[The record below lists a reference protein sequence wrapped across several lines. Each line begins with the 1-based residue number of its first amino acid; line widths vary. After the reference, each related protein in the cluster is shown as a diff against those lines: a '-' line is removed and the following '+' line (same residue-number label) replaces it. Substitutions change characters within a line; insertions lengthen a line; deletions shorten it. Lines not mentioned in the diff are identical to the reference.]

1 MKPALQG
8 VQRRHRGINP
18 SILALAALAVVCT
31 LLLAVSAISNSF
43 SRVQAARGTA
53 QWIEKF
59 AIVFDAATWISAERG
74 PANSYMAASAQQAA
88 AARQAWQSAKAQTDA
103 ALAAVETLG
112 VPARAVEDVRHQ
124 LMAGRVLVELNAM
137 KPLERRTPGEV
148 QQAIETMFKAW
159 DRYRSGVMTRW
170 GAAAIE
176 QERLLADVVMKGAAF
191 SDLREYAGRIGS
203 YLIGPMTARVA
214 IPEKNLLAITSL
226 RNQIEQTWQLLAPAR
241 LVERVGSEFHDKAL
255 DVQRIYL
262 TSGLQLIDEE
272 IENGRTKGQFKRDAA
287 TFTQE
292 YVQLMQPLTD
302 LRNGYLESLKRTH
315 ENQTRSSTIDLFVD
329 GALAIVLLALV
340 PLFLAII
347 RIRILRPLLR
357 GVADVI
363 ALAEGRK
370 PGTRPKD
377 HPIAEIASLF
387 AAIRILEGRLT
398 ERARLTREF
407 EKLSQTDSL
416 TGLLNRR
423 GFETEAHALAEH
435 GPAALIIGD
444 IDHFKEVNDRHGHPV
459 GDRVLAGVA
468 SILRQTTGASCR
480 IGRIGG
486 EEFAVLCPGVNVE
499 EATRLAEDIRR
510 SVANH
515 SFPLTET
522 TSLTVSL
529 SLGVAPSTY
538 AGSWTEQVRQADAA
552 LYCAKSDGRNCVRV
566 VVAGNAPTSPRDI
579 STAA

>member
-1 MKPALQG
+1 MR
-8 VQRRHRGINP
+8 QRQRGINP
-18 SILALAALAVVCT
+18 SILALAALAVICT

-43 SRVQAARGTA
+43 GRVQAARQTA

-59 AIVFDAATWISAERG
+59 AVVFDAATWISAERG
-74 PANSYMAASAQQAA
+74 PANSYMAAGAAQAA
-88 AARQAWQSAKAQTDA
+88 AAREAWERAKAQTD
-103 ALAAVETLG
+103 LAIVAVENLG
-112 VPARAVEDVRHQ
+112 VSARAIEDVRHQ
-124 LMAGRVLVELNAM
+124 LMAGRVLIELNAM
-137 KPLERRTPGEV
+137 KPLDRRTPEEV

-176 QERLLADVVMKGAAF
+176 HEPPLADVVMKGAAF

-214 IPEKNLLAITSL
+214 IPERNLQAITSL

-241 LVERVGSEFHDKAL
+241 LAHKRPGSSFHDKAL
-255 DVQRIYL
+255 EVQRVYL

-272 IENGRTKGQFKRDAA
+272 IENGRLNGQFSRDAA
-287 TFTQE
+287 TFTGE
-292 YVQLMQPLTD
+292 YVRLMQPLTE
-302 LRNGYLESLKRTH
+302 LRNGYLEHLRLKH
-315 ENQTRSSTIDLFVD
+315 EEQIRDSTIDLLVD

-340 PLFLAII
+340 PMFLAII
-347 RIRILRPLLR
+347 RLRILRPLLR

-370 PGTRPKD
+370 PGTRAKD
-377 HPIAEIASLF
+377 HPIAEIAALF
-387 AAIRILEGRLT
+387 AAIRILEDRLT

-423 GFETEAHALAEH
+423 GFETEAHAVAGE
-435 GPAALIIGD
+435 GPACLIIGD
-444 IDHFKEVNDRHGHPV
+444 IDHFKEVNDRHGHPA
-459 GDRVLAGVA
+459 GDRVLVGVA
-468 SILRQTTGASCR
+468 SILRRTAGASCR

-486 EEFAVLCPGVNVE
+486 EEFAVLCPGLGVE
-499 EATRLAEDIRR
+499 EATRLAEEIRL
-510 SVANH
+510 SVANQD
-515 SFPLTET
+515 FPLTET

-529 SLGVAPSTY
+529 SLGVASSIF

-552 LYCAKSDGRNCVRV
+552 LYRAKSEGRNCVRV
-566 VVAGNAPTSPRDI
+566 VVGGSAI

>member
-1 MKPALQG
+1 MKPAVEGL
-8 VQRRHRGINP
+8 RRGHRGINP
-18 SILALAALAVVCT
+18 NLLALAALAVVCT
-31 LLLAVSAISNSF
+31 LLLALSAISNSF
-43 SRVQAARGTA
+43 SRVGAARETA
-53 QWIEKF
+53 HWIEQF
-59 AIVFDAATWISAERG
+59 GTVFDAATWISAERG
-74 PANSYMAASAQQAA
+74 PANSYMAATADQAA
-88 AARQAWQSAKAQTDA
+88 SARQAWERAKAQTDQA
-103 ALAAVETLG
+103 VAAVENLG
-112 VPARAVEDVRHQ
+112 GAARAIEEVRHQ

-137 KPLERRTPGEV
+137 KPLDRRTPGEV
-148 QQAIETMFKAW
+148 QQAVEAMFKAW

-176 QERLLADVVMKGAAF
+176 QEPLLAEVVMKGAAF

-203 YLIGPMTARVA
+203 HLIGPMTARVA
-214 IPEKNLLAITSL
+214 IPERNLQAITSL

-241 LVERVGSEFHDKAL
+241 LVHRSESEFHDKAL

-272 IENGRTKGQFKRDAA
+272 IEKGRTKGQFSRDAT
-287 TFTQE
+287 TFTRE
-292 YVQLMQPLTD
+292 YVQFMQPLTD
-302 LRNGYLESLKRTH
+302 LRNGYLQQLRQKH
-315 ENQTRSSTIDLFVD
+315 EQQIRASTIDLFVD
-329 GALAIVLLALV
+329 GALAVVLLALV
-340 PLFLAII
+340 PVFLTII

-377 HPIAEIASLF
+377 HPIAEIAALF
-387 AAIRILEGRLT
+387 AAIRILEERLI
-398 ERARLTREF
+398 ERARLTRQF

-423 GFETEAHALAEH
+423 GFEAEAHASAESR
-435 GPAALIIGD
+435 PAALIIGD

-459 GDRVLAGVA
+459 GDRVLTGVA
-468 SILRQTTGASCR
+468 TILRETTSATCR

-486 EEFAVLCPGVNVE
+486 EEFAVLCPGLDVE
-499 EATRLAEDIRR
+499 EATRLAEEIRR

-515 SFPLTET
+515 AFPLTET
-522 TSLTVSL
+522 TSLTITL

-552 LYCAKSDGRNCVRV
+552 LYRAKSDGRNCVRV
-566 VVAGNAPTSPRDI
+566 VVAGNAPTSPRDM

>member
-1 MKPALQG
+1 M
-8 VQRRHRGINP
+8 QRRQRGINP

-31 LLLAVSAISNSF
+31 LLLALSAISNSF
-43 SRVQAARGTA
+43 ARVQAARDTA

-59 AIVFDAATWISAERG
+59 GIVFDAATWISAERG
-74 PANSYMAASAQQAA
+74 PANSYMAAGGSQAA
-88 AARQAWQSAKAQTDA
+88 AAREAWERAKAQTDVA
-103 ALAAVETLG
+103 MTAVESLG
-112 VPARAVEDVRHQ
+112 VTARAIEEVRHQ

-137 KPLERRTPGEV
+137 KPLERRTPEEV

-176 QERLLADVVMKGAAF
+176 HEPLLADVVLKGSAF

-214 IPEKNLLAITSL
+214 IPDRNLQVINSL

-241 LVERVGSEFHDKAL
+241 LAHKPGMQFHDRAL

-272 IENGRTKGQFKRDAA
+272 IENGRRKGEFARDAA
-287 TFTQE
+287 TFTRE
-292 YVQLMQPLTD
+292 YVQLMQPLTE
-302 LRNGYLESLKRTH
+302 LRNGYLQYLRAKHKNQIRT
-315 ENQTRSSTIDLFVD
+315 STIDLFVD
-329 GALAIVLLALV
+329 GALAVVLLALV
-340 PLFLAII
+340 PVFLAII

-370 PGTRPKD
+370 PGTRAKD
-377 HPIAEIASLF
+377 HPIAEIAALF
-387 AAIRILEGRLT
+387 AAIRILEDGLK

-423 GFETEAHALAEH
+423 GFEIEAHAIAEE
-435 GPAALIIGD
+435 GPACLIIAD
-444 IDHFKEVNDRHGHPV
+444 IDHFKEVNDRHGHPA
-459 GDRVLAGVA
+459 GDRVLVGVA
-468 SILRQTTGASCR
+468 AILRQTAGASCR

-486 EEFAVLCPGVNVE
+486 EEFAVLCPGLGLE
-499 EATRLAEDIRR
+499 EATRLAEEIRL
-510 SVANH
+510 SVAKQD
-515 SFPLTET
+515 FPLTET

-529 SLGVAPSTY
+529 SLGVAPSTF

-552 LYCAKSDGRNCVRV
+552 LYRAKSDGRNCVRV
-566 VVAGNAPTSPRDI
+566 VVGGNGPIAPHNI